1 MHMVLLVSFN
11 VYATREEL
19 RDNKILMSVILAFC
33 AIFLVRE
40 LLQILGRHCSYLM
53 DPFNYPDIGMIACC
67 TISVLSSNVFTSW
80 DLTLQWPVVVGILLL
95 YTRGISYFRLWG
107 RTRHL
112 IRSITETFYDMIPF
126 VLIMIVL
133 VAAYATLYVACFE
146 PAEIKEFD
154 YSIRLF
160 KGFEI
165 LLGGYEDPE
174 NGPHYFVF
182 IVMLII
188 TLIVLLNMLIAIMG
202 DTFGRVQSNTVVYDY
217 RERLSVNI
225 DQEAA
230 RISEALDRQI
240 DAAIK
245 TSADLHSSEIVLP
258 DSDARKV
265 PSPGTG
271 YVNSI
276 EADLLVKAAAQ
287 RDAMVVFAVQPG
299 DFLIQTDELA
309 HVIGDSNGELDS
321 AIKAAAPLIPARD
334 PNGDIRF
341 SVHLLVEIALRA
353 LSPGVNDTFTAIV
366 CIDRLSAS
374 LCRAWTSELCAGVYR
389 DDVGAVRVVYPSITA
404 RSLFLDSLP
413 PLRRAARGNG
423 LVTEAII
430 RALERISRAAREKDR
445 EAITCELQA
454 IGDETRQSEMLER
467 EIEQLCERIQDT
479 IASVNGAAD
488 QRSAK
493 IG

>member
-225 DQEAA
+225 DLESLIYVCAKNKRKYYHIGIQRRPGGFDFEEESF
-230 RISEALDRQI
+230 SEQN
-240 DAAIK
+240 K
-245 TSADLHSSEIVLP
+245 
-258 DSDARKV
+258 
-265 PSPGTG
+265 
-271 YVNSI
+271 
-276 EADLLVKAAAQ
+276 LL
-287 RDAMVVFAVQPG
+287 RR
-299 DFLIQTDELA
+299 L
-309 HVIGDSNGELDS
+309 
-321 AIKAAAPLIPARD
+321 IKANTTKLDEQQNDLA
-334 PNGDIRF
+334 
-341 SVHLLVEIALRA
+341 EIKQILQ
-353 LSPGVNDTFTAIV
+353 
-366 CIDRLSAS
+366 
-374 LCRAWTSELCAGVYR
+374 
-389 DDVGAVRVVYPSITA
+389 
-404 RSLFLDSLP
+404 
-413 PLRRAARGNG
+413 
-423 LVTEAII
+423 
-430 RALERISRAAREKDR
+430 ERKR
-445 EAITCELQA
+445 
-454 IGDETRQSEMLER
+454 
-467 EIEQLCERIQDT
+467 
-479 IASVNGAAD
+479 
-488 QRSAK
+488 
-493 IG
+493 